1 MSEQHTEPRP
11 PSFGERARGWAR
23 KAVLALI
30 LIAAA
35 VGGYF
40 LAESFLPRWWAQ
52 QIGHR
57 VDGSFSGGIGI
68 GLAIGFV
75 CTFLPIM
82 LIQFAIL
89 WRRRWKNIPAIVCG
103 VGAVLT
109 ALPNLLTLSVVLGGG
124 NGAHAG
130 ERIFDVSAP
139 AFRGASLWGAIG
151 GVLLAAVVGYFV
163 WGYRRRGRQL
173 HQAAEAT

>member
-57 VDGSFSGGIGI
+57 VDGSFSGGFGI
-68 GLAIGFV
+68 GLANV
-75 CTFLPIM
+75 
-82 LIQFAIL
+82 
-89 WRRRWKNIPAIVCG
+89 RDR
-103 VGAVLT
+103 
-109 ALPNLLTLSVVLGGG
+109 
-124 NGAHAG
+124 
-130 ERIFDVSAP
+130 
-139 AFRGASLWGAIG
+139 
-151 GVLLAAVVGYFV
+151 LAARFGDAATIVSGPSLTGYETELRMPMV
-163 WGYRRRGRQL
+163 K
-173 HQAAEAT
+173 HV